1 MSESEI
7 MLRALTA
14 AHPVPENL
22 FEKALWL
29 SEMRS
34 SCATLEGV
42 LDREY
47 RMTIERIL
55 DTHAEDEVYE
65 ILPVVKTER
74 SIDTDVLREED
85 PEMYEQLAFISAA
98 TAGKALGKKGLRA
111 AMAEKFGEENLHR
124 FESVNVKDV
133 EAIYDP
139 EEWHNFIR
147 DTRVPDGYEIVK
159 KGEEREPQARSC
171 EPGAS
176 CCDEVTQRCTPGRC
190 STSEGLA
197 TAAADGGDA

>member
-1 MSESEI
+1 MSDAEI

-34 SCATLEGV
+34 SCGVLAGV

-55 DTHAEDEVYE
+55 DTHAEDERYE
-65 ILPVVKTER
+65 ILPVIKTER

-85 PEMYEQLAFISAA
+85 PEMYEGLAFISAT

-111 AMAEKFGEENLHR
+111 AMAAKFGEENLHLY
-124 FESVNVKDV
+124 ESVNVKDV

-139 EEWHNFIR
+139 EEWHDFILE
-147 DTRVPDGYEIVK
+147 TRVPDGYEIVK
-159 KGEEREPQARSC
+159 K
-171 EPGAS
+171 
-176 CCDEVTQRCTPGRC
+176 
-190 STSEGLA
+190 
-197 TAAADGGDA
+197 AAAAGAGSEAGDA

>member
-7 MLRALTA
+7 MLKAVTSV
-14 AHPVPENL
+14 HPVPENL

-34 SCATLEGV
+34 SCATLAGV

-111 AMAEKFGEENLHR
+111 AMAAKFGEENLHR

-133 EAIYDP
+133 ESIYDP
-139 EEWHNFIR
+139 EEWHSFIKE
-147 DTRVPDGYEIVK
+147 TRIPDGYVIAVK
-159 KGEEREPQARSC
+159 NG
-171 EPGAS
+171 
-176 CCDEVTQRCTPGRC
+176 
-190 STSEGLA
+190 
-197 TAAADGGDA
+197 AAAGDVAAVNGGDA